1 MIGIYRQG
9 LVPKNKKVI
18 NTETIEEVKAGI
30 QIRELKLWVISSNKN
45 IVPAKGAL
53 KAADNP
59 AATPYSINK
68 YLSLSV
74 R

>member
-1 MIGIYRQG
+1 MI
-9 LVPKNKKVI
+9 NA
-18 NTETIEEVKAGI
+18 ETMEEVKAGI
-30 QIRELKLWVISSNKN
+30 QIRELKLCVISSNKN

-59 AATPYSINK
+59 AATPHSINK

-74 R
+74 K

>member
-1 MIGIYRQG
+1 MIGIYKQG
-9 LVPKNKKVI
+9 LMPKNKKVI
-18 NTETIEEVKAGI
+18 NAETMEEVKAGI
-30 QIRELKLWVISSNKN
+30 QIRELKLCVISSSKN

-59 AATPYSINK
+59 AATPHSINK

>member
-1 MIGIYRQG
+1 MI
-9 LVPKNKKVI
+9 NA
-18 NTETIEEVKAGI
+18 ETIEEVKAGI
-30 QIRELKLWVISSNKN
+30 QIRELKLWIISSNKN

-74 R
+74 K